1 MPALG
6 ETELKTELRTRR
18 ERLESALDTGGA
30 SARLEGLLEEVD
42 AALER
47 LEAGTYGLC
56 DSCHESI
63 EIERLLG
70 DPLIRTCLDH
80 LTEAERRALEQDLAL
95 ASSIQSGLLPRR
107 DLATAGWEV
116 FYHYEPAGP
125 VSGDYCDLVPAEDE
139 AGPLFFLLGD
149 VAGKGVAASMLMAG
163 LRATVRTL
171 LGTDLSVCDLLAR
184 ANRLFCEGAA
194 PSHYATLV
202 CGKASRSGRIEIG
215 NAGHC
220 PPLLLRG
227 REVLDISAT
236 GLPIGLF
243 CGTEFGS
250 TTVDLAPGD
259 TLLLYTD
266 GLSEARDRSGAEY
279 GAERLS
285 RLLAEGRA
293 ARPKA
298 LVAAILEDLA
308 AFRPGAPRRDDLSL
322 MAIQRSPGARI

>member
-6 ETELKTELRTRR
+6 ETDLREELRERR
-18 ERLESALDTGGA
+18 LRLEAALEAGGE
-30 SARLEGLLEEVD
+30 SARIAGLLQEVD

-47 LEAGTYGLC
+47 MDAGTYGLC
-56 DSCHESI
+56 DTCHEGI

-70 DPLIRTCLDH
+70 DPLLRTCLDH
-80 LTEAERRALEQDLAL
+80 LSREERRALEQDLAL
-95 ASSIQSGLLPRR
+95 ASRVQSSLLPRR
-107 DLATAGWEV
+107 DLAFGGWEAY
-116 FYHYEPAGP
+116 YHYEPAGA
-125 VSGDYCDLVPAEDE
+125 VSGDYCDLLPGDGED
-139 AGPLFFLLGD
+139 GPLFFLLGD
-149 VAGKGVAASMLMAG
+149 VSGKGLAASMLMAG

-171 LGTDLSVCDLLAR
+171 VGADLPVGGLLAR

-202 CGKASRSGRIEIG
+202 FGKASRSGRVEIA

-227 REVLDISAT
+227 REVLDVAAT

-243 CGTEFGS
+243 CGSEFGV
-250 TTVDLAPGD
+250 TAVEMEPGD

-279 GAERLS
+279 GAARLS
-285 RLLAEGRA
+285 RLLEAGRN
-293 ARPKA
+293 ARPKS
-298 LVAAILEDLA
+298 LVAGILEDA
-308 AFRPGAPRRDDLSL
+308 TAFRAGAPPRDDLSI
-322 MAIQRSPGARI
+322 MAIQRTAARA